1 MKALNHEITIM
12 RAANHPK
19 CIGLIEVIEDKQ
31 AVHLVEELASGGE
44 LFDRIVALGRFTEKD
59 AVFLVHQVFDGIA
72 YLHSIDIVHRD
83 LKPENLLMVGRDE
96 SDPSYMQIKIADFG
110 LSAMKANAKSDEEW
124 SKEMR
129 EFCGTQDYLAP
140 EVFKI
145 AALGKK
151 AGNLQYDAKVDVWS
165 VGVIYYIMLCGYPP
179 FYSEDNDMLKM
190 IQQIMH
196 AKFKFHSPKWD
207 SVSSDSKDFIMKC
220 LTVDTSKRPS
230 AAECM
235 KDPLFANNHVFSEQ
249 ALDVKDDLREF
260 LSKRRK
266 KVLGAVKAI
275 ARMETIANFKFFRDP
290 KDPTQR
296 EAERLF
302 RTIDSLGNSNGFL
315 ELYEVI
321 LYIQEYMQ
329 HMFYKKNSMG
339 DNVVD
344 EKKLKDFASNLRNLV
359 DTNKDGAI
367 SLEEF
372 VQGFVT
378 WKHFIEE
385 QEKAS

>member
-1 MKALNHEITIM
+1 
-12 RAANHPK
+12 
-19 CIGLIEVIEDKQ
+19 
-31 AVHLVEELASGGE
+31 
-44 LFDRIVALGRFTEKD
+44 
-59 AVFLVHQVFDGIA
+59 
-72 YLHSIDIVHRD
+72 
-83 LKPENLLMVGRDE
+83 
-96 SDPSYMQIKIADFG
+96 
-110 LSAMKANAKSDEEW
+110 
-124 SKEMR
+124 
-129 EFCGTQDYLAP
+129 
-140 EVFKI
+140 
-145 AALGKK
+145 
-151 AGNLQYDAKVDVWS
+151 
-165 VGVIYYIMLCGYPP
+165 
-179 FYSEDNDMLKM
+179 
-190 IQQIMH
+190 
-196 AKFKFHSPKWD
+196 
-207 SVSSDSKDFIMKC
+207 
-220 LTVDTSKRPS
+220 
-230 AAECM
+230 M

>member
-1 MKALNHEITIM
+1 MSSPNKLLTSRMI
-12 RAANHPK
+12 
-19 CIGLIEVIEDKQ
+19 C
-31 AVHLVEELASGGE
+31 AS
-44 LFDRIVALGRFTEKD
+44 
-59 AVFLVHQVFDGIA
+59 
-72 YLHSIDIVHRD
+72 SC
-83 LKPENLLMVGRDE
+83 
-96 SDPSYMQIKIADFG
+96 
-110 LSAMKANAKSDEEW
+110 LSAGRRCSER
-124 SKEMR
+124 SKLSHAWR
-129 EFCGTQDYLAP
+129 QSPTSSSFGFPL
-140 EVFKI
+140 
-145 AALGKK
+145 L
-151 AGNLQYDAKVDVWS
+151 S
-165 VGVIYYIMLCGYPP
+165 VPQCIRLTRGV
-179 FYSEDNDMLKM
+179 
-190 IQQIMH
+190 Q
-196 AKFKFHSPKWD
+196 
-207 SVSSDSKDFIMKC
+207 
-220 LTVDTSKRPS
+220 
-230 AAECM
+230 
-235 KDPLFANNHVFSEQ
+235 
-249 ALDVKDDLREF
+249 
-260 LSKRRK
+260 
-266 KVLGAVKAI
+266 
-275 ARMETIANFKFFRDP
+275 DP